1 MMIFSSTS
9 KYPLV
14 GHWRHDYG
22 KEEIQVSQNLQDI
35 YQSLQVSTNSSFFE
49 VLNDLYYLF
58 PVLNFYSQYQNNDIA
73 TENSIF

>member
-14 GHWRHDYG
+14 GHWCHHYG
-22 KEEIQVSQNLQDI
+22 KEEIQASQNLQDK